1 MPMSHAERTQ
11 RCNSMALNLLK
22 SNRSAKLRQESRI
35 WSWVVNSWLILFALI
50 SIIPMVWLLLAPSK
64 EDAELTTRNP
74 LAFGNFGNYLKAWKN
89 LQFFDDGVIL
99 QWVIN
104 SLWYTGTIVLI
115 ATVTASMAGFVLS
128 ASNIRFKRAFLI
140 STLITMLVPP
150 MALVVP
156 IFVLMD
162 RIHLMDNPFSVILVS
177 SLYPFG
183 VFLSYIYYSTT
194 IPKELYESARLDG
207 CNDFRLFTKIA
218 LPLSWPLISLLAFF
232 AFIGNWANYFLP
244 YILLPSSENYTL
256 PIGLGFLFYS
266 TPAIN
271 PGVGATSVP
280 IYKPEIAL
288 AGVLIAL
295 PIMIVFLISQKRLV
309 RGMLAGSIKE

>member
-1 MPMSHAERTQ
+1 M
-11 RCNSMALNLLK
+11 LKNLDLAGRK
-22 SNRSAKLRQESRI
+22 TKLRQESRL
-35 WSWVVNSWLILFALI
+35 WTWVVNSWLILFAII
-50 SIIPMVWLLLAPSK
+50 SVIPMLWLLLAPSK
-64 EDAELTTRNP
+64 EDADITNRHP
-74 LAFGNFGNYLKAWKN
+74 LAFGSLSNYKKAWDN
-89 LQFFDDGVIL
+89 LQFFDNGVMFT
-99 QWVIN
+99 WVVN
-104 SLWYTGTIVLI
+104 SLWYTAAIVIL

-128 ASNIRFKRAFLI
+128 ASNIKFKRAFLI

-162 RIHLMDNPFSVILVS
+162 AISLMDKPIAVILVS

-183 VFLSYIYYSTT
+183 VFLSYIYYTTT

-244 YILLPSSENYTL
+244 YILLPSSENFTL

-266 TPAIN
+266 TPALN

>member
-1 MPMSHAERTQ
+1 M
-11 RCNSMALNLLK
+11 LK
-22 SNRSAKLRQESRI
+22 NIDLAGRKTKLRQESRI
-35 WSWVVNSWLILFALI
+35 WTWVVNSWLIIFAVV
-50 SIIPMVWLLLAPSK
+50 SVIPMIWLLLAPSK
-64 EDAELTTRNP
+64 EDADITNRHP
-74 LAFGNFGNYLKAWKN
+74 LAFGSLSNYKKAWDN
-89 LQFFDDGVIL
+89 LQFFDNGVML
-99 QWVIN
+99 TWVVN
-104 SLWYTGTIVLI
+104 SLWYTAAIVIL

-128 ASNIRFKRAFLI
+128 ASTIKFKRAFLI

-162 RIHLMDNPFSVILVS
+162 AISLMDKPIAVILVS

-183 VFLSYIYYSTT
+183 VFLSYIYYTTT

-244 YILLPSSENYTL
+244 YILLPSSENFTL

-266 TPAIN
+266 TPALN

>member
-1 MPMSHAERTQ
+1 M
-11 RCNSMALNLLK
+11 LK
-22 SNRSAKLRQESRI
+22 NIDLAGRKTKLRQESRF
-35 WSWVVNSWLILFALI
+35 WTYVVNAWLIFFAVVSL
-50 SIIPMVWLLLAPSK
+50 IPMTWLVLAPSK
-64 EDAELTTRNP
+64 EDADITNRHP
-74 LAFGNFGNYLKAWKN
+74 LAFGSFGNYLKAWDN
-89 LQFFDDGVIL
+89 LQFFDNGVMFT
-99 QWVIN
+99 WVVN
-104 SLWYTGTIVLI
+104 SVWYTAAIVII
-115 ATVTASMAGFVLS
+115 ATISASMAGFVLS
-128 ASNIRFKRAFLI
+128 ASKIRFKRAFLI

-156 IFVLMD
+156 IFILMD
-162 RIHLMDNPFSVILVS
+162 QISLMDNPWAVILVS

-183 VFLSYIYYSTT
+183 AFLSYIYYSTT

-244 YILLPSSENYTL
+244 YILLPSSENFTL

-288 AGVLIAL
+288 AGVLIAV

>member
-1 MPMSHAERTQ
+1 M
-11 RCNSMALNLLK
+11 LKNLDLAGRK
-22 SNRSAKLRQESRI
+22 TKLRQESRI
-35 WSWVVNSWLILFALI
+35 WTWVVNAWLIFFAVI
-50 SIIPMVWLLLAPSK
+50 SVIPMIWLLLAPSK
-64 EDAELTTRNP
+64 EDADITNRHP
-74 LAFGNFGNYLKAWKN
+74 LAFGSFGNYIKAWNN
-89 LQFFDDGVIL
+89 LQFFDNGVML

-104 SLWYTGTIVLI
+104 SLWYTAAIVII

-128 ASNIRFKRAFLI
+128 ASKIRFKRAFLI

-156 IFVLMD
+156 VFILMD
-162 RIHLMDNPFSVILVS
+162 KVSLMDKPIAVILVS

-207 CNDFRLFTKIA
+207 CNDFRLFSKIA

>member
-1 MPMSHAERTQ
+1 MIK
-11 RCNSMALNLLK
+11 NLDLAGRK
-22 SNRSAKLRQESRI
+22 TKLRQESRV
-35 WSWVVNSWLILFALI
+35 WTWVVNTWLIFFAVV
-50 SIIPMVWLLLAPSK
+50 SIIPMIWLLLAPSK
-64 EDAELTTRNP
+64 EDAEITTRHP
-74 LAFGNFGNYLKAWKN
+74 LAFGSFGNYIKAWKN
-89 LQFFDDGVIL
+89 LQFFDDGVMFT
-99 QWVIN
+99 WVIN
-104 SLWYTGTIVLI
+104 SLWYTASIVLI

-128 ASNIRFKRAFLI
+128 ASNIRFKRSFLV

-156 IFVLMD
+156 IFILMD
-162 RIHLMDNPFSVILVS
+162 QISLMDKPLAVILVS

-183 VFLSYIYYSTT
+183 VFLSYIYYTTT

-244 YILLPSSENYTL
+244 YILRPSSENYTL

>member
-1 MPMSHAERTQ
+1 MLMNLSKAARRT
-11 RCNSMALNLLK
+11 
-22 SNRSAKLRQESRI
+22 KLRQESRI
-35 WSWVVNSWLILFALI
+35 SSWLVNIWLTFFAVI
-50 SIIPMVWLLLAPSK
+50 SLIPMIWLILAPSK

-74 LAFGNFGNYLKAWKN
+74 LAFGNFGNYLKAWEN

-99 QWVIN
+99 KWVIN
-104 SLWYTGTIVLI
+104 SLWYTGAIVLI

-128 ASNIRFKRAFLI
+128 ASNIRFKRSFLV

-162 RIHLMDNPFSVILVS
+162 AISLMDRPIAVILVS

-194 IPKELYESARLDG
+194 IPRELYESARLDG

-256 PIGLGFLFYS
+256 PIGLGFLFFS

>member
-1 MPMSHAERTQ
+1 
-11 RCNSMALNLLK
+11 MALSLFK
-22 SNRSAKLRQESRI
+22 SGNSAKLRQENRV
-35 WSWVVNSWLILFALI
+35 WTWVVNSWLILFAVI
-50 SIIPMVWLLLAPSK
+50 SIIPMIWLVLAPSK
-64 EDAELTTRNP
+64 EDSELTTRNP

-89 LQFFDDGVIL
+89 LQFFDNGVIL
-99 QWVIN
+99 QWVFN
-104 SLWYTGTIVLI
+104 SLWYTAAIVII

-128 ASNIRFKRAFLI
+128 ASNIPFKRAFLV

-162 RIHLMDNPFSVILVS
+162 KIKLMDNPLSVILVS

-218 LPLSWPLISLLAFF
+218 LPLSWPLVSLLAFF

-295 PIMIVFLISQKRLV
+295 PIMIVFLVSQKRLV

>member
-1 MPMSHAERTQ
+1 M
-11 RCNSMALNLLK
+11 LK
-22 SNRSAKLRQESRI
+22 NIDLAGKKTKLRQESRF
-35 WSWVVNSWLILFALI
+35 WTYVVNAWLIFFAVVSL
-50 SIIPMVWLLLAPSK
+50 IPMTWLVLAPSK
-64 EDAELTTRNP
+64 EDADITNRHP
-74 LAFGNFGNYLKAWKN
+74 LAFGNFGNYLKAWDN
-89 LQFFDDGVIL
+89 LQFFDNGVMFT
-99 QWVIN
+99 WVVN
-104 SLWYTGTIVLI
+104 SVWYTAAIVII
-115 ATVTASMAGFVLS
+115 ATTSASMAGFVLS
-128 ASNIRFKRAFLI
+128 ASQIRFKRAFLI

-156 IFVLMD
+156 IFILMD
-162 RIHLMDNPFSVILVS
+162 KISLMDNPWAVILVS

-183 VFLSYIYYSTT
+183 AFLSYIYYSTT

-244 YILLPSSENYTL
+244 YILLPSSENFSL

-288 AGVLIAL
+288 AGVLIAV

>member
-1 MPMSHAERTQ
+1 MLKNLELMSRKT
-11 RCNSMALNLLK
+11 
-22 SNRSAKLRQESRI
+22 KLRQESRFWTYI
-35 WSWVVNSWLILFALI
+35 VNGWLVFFAI
-50 SIIPMVWLLLAPSK
+50 VSIIPMIWLLLAPSK
-64 EDAELTTRNP
+64 EDADITNRHP
-74 LAFGNFGNYLKAWKN
+74 LAFGSFGNYVKAWNN
-89 LQFFDDGVIL
+89 LQFFDNGVMFT
-99 QWVIN
+99 WVVN
-104 SLWYTGTIVLI
+104 SLWYTASIVVL

-128 ASNIRFKRAFLI
+128 ASNIRFKRSFLI

-162 RIHLMDNPFSVILVS
+162 AISLMDKPIAVILVS

-244 YILLPSSENYTL
+244 YILLPSSENFTL

-288 AGVLIAL
+288 AGVLIAV

>member
-1 MPMSHAERTQ
+1 M
-11 RCNSMALNLLK
+11 LKNLDLAGRK
-22 SNRSAKLRQESRI
+22 TKLRQESRI
-35 WSWVVNSWLILFALI
+35 WTWVVNTWLIFFAI
-50 SIIPMVWLLLAPSK
+50 VSVIPMIWLLLAPSK
-64 EDAELTTRNP
+64 EDAEITTRHP
-74 LAFGNFGNYLKAWKN
+74 LAFGSLGNYVKAWKN
-89 LQFFDDGVIL
+89 LQFFDDGVMFT
-99 QWVIN
+99 WVIN
-104 SLWYTGTIVLI
+104 SLWYTASIVLI

-128 ASNIRFKRAFLI
+128 ASNIRFKRSFLV

-156 IFVLMD
+156 IFILMD
-162 RIHLMDNPFSVILVS
+162 QISLMDKPLAVILVS

-183 VFLSYIYYSTT
+183 VFLSYIYYTTT

>member
-1 MPMSHAERTQ
+1 MSHIFSSYKKT
-11 RCNSMALNLLK
+11 S
-22 SNRSAKLRQESRI
+22 KLRQESR
-35 WSWVVNSWLILFALI
+35 WGTSLVNLWLVAFAAI
-50 SIIPMVWLLLAPSK
+50 SIVPMIWLLLAPTK
-64 EDAELTTRNP
+64 TDADLSNKAP
-74 LAFGNFGNYLKAWKN
+74 LMFGRLGGYIDAWKN
-89 LQFFDDGVIL
+89 LQFFDDGVVFKWAL
-99 QWVIN
+99 N
-104 SLWYTGTIVLI
+104 SIWYTAAIVVI
-115 ATVTASMAGFVLS
+115 ATISASLAGFVLT
-128 ASNIRFKRAFLI
+128 ASNIRFKKVYLI
-140 STLITMLVPP
+140 STLIMMLVPP

-156 IFVLMD
+156 VFVLMD
-162 RIHLMDNPFSVILVS
+162 KLSLMDNPMSVILVA

-183 VFLSYIYYSTT
+183 TFLAYIYYSTT
-194 IPKELYESARLDG
+194 IPRELYESARLDG
-207 CNDFRLFTKIA
+207 CNDFRLYSRIA
-218 LPLSWPLISLLAFF
+218 LPLSWPLVSLLAFF

-295 PIMIVFLISQKRLV
+295 PIMIVFLFSQKRLV
-309 RGMLAGSIKE
+309 RGMLSGSIKE

>member
-1 MPMSHAERTQ
+1 MSNIFASYKRT
-11 RCNSMALNLLK
+11 SH
-22 SNRSAKLRQESRI
+22 LRQESR
-35 WSWVVNSWLILFALI
+35 WGTGLVNTWLIFFAVV
-50 SIIPMVWLLLAPSK
+50 SIVPMIWLLLAPTKS
-64 EDAELTTRNP
+64 DPDLTNKNP
-74 LAFGNFGNYLKAWKN
+74 LMFGRLGGYIDAWKN
-89 LQFFDDGVIL
+89 LQYFDNGVVFKWAL
-99 QWVIN
+99 N
-104 SLWYTGTIVLI
+104 SIWYTAAIVVI
-115 ATVTASMAGFVLS
+115 ATISASLAGFVLT
-128 ASNIRFKRAFLI
+128 ASNIRFKKVYLI
-140 STLITMLVPP
+140 STLIMMLVPP

-156 IFVLMD
+156 VFVLMD
-162 RIHLMDNPFSVILVS
+162 KLSLMDNPMSVILVA

-183 VFLSYIYYSTT
+183 TFLAYIYYSTT

-207 CNDFRLFTKIA
+207 CNDFRLYSRIA
-218 LPLSWPLISLLAFF
+218 LPLSWPLVSLLAFF

-244 YILLPSSENYTL
+244 YILLPSSEHYTL

-295 PIMIVFLISQKRLV
+295 PIMIVFLFSQKRFV
-309 RGMLAGSIKE
+309 RGMLSGSIKE

>member
-1 MPMSHAERTQ
+1 MLKNLELMSRKT
-11 RCNSMALNLLK
+11 
-22 SNRSAKLRQESRI
+22 KLRQESRF
-35 WSWVVNSWLILFALI
+35 WTYMVNGWLIFFAI
-50 SIIPMVWLLLAPSK
+50 VSIIPMIWLLLAPSK
-64 EDAELTTRNP
+64 EDADITNRHP
-74 LAFGNFGNYLKAWKN
+74 LAFGSFGNYVKAWNN
-89 LQFFDDGVIL
+89 LQFFDNGVMFT
-99 QWVIN
+99 WVVN
-104 SLWYTGTIVLI
+104 SLWYTASIVVL

-128 ASNIRFKRAFLI
+128 ASNIRFKRSFLI

-162 RIHLMDNPFSVILVS
+162 AISLMDRPIAVILVS

-183 VFLSYIYYSTT
+183 VFLSYIYYTTT

-244 YILLPSSENYTL
+244 YILLPSSENFTL

-288 AGVLIAL
+288 AGVLIAV

>member
-1 MPMSHAERTQ
+1 M
-11 RCNSMALNLLK
+11 LK
-22 SNRSAKLRQESRI
+22 NIDLAGKKTKLRQESRF
-35 WSWVVNSWLILFALI
+35 WTYVVNAWLIFFAVVSL
-50 SIIPMVWLLLAPSK
+50 IPMTWLVLAPSK
-64 EDAELTTRNP
+64 EDADITNRHP
-74 LAFGNFGNYLKAWKN
+74 LAFGNFGNYLKAWDN
-89 LQFFDDGVIL
+89 LQFFDNGVMFT
-99 QWVIN
+99 WVVN
-104 SLWYTGTIVLI
+104 SVWYTAAIVII
-115 ATVTASMAGFVLS
+115 ATSSASMAGFVLS
-128 ASNIRFKRAFLI
+128 ASQIRFKRAFLI

-156 IFVLMD
+156 IFILMD
-162 RIHLMDNPFSVILVS
+162 KISLMDNPWAVILVS

-183 VFLSYIYYSTT
+183 AFLSYIYYSTT

-244 YILLPSSENYTL
+244 YILLPSSENFSL

-288 AGVLIAL
+288 AGVLIAV

>member
-1 MPMSHAERTQ
+1 M
-11 RCNSMALNLLK
+11 LK
-22 SNRSAKLRQESRI
+22 NIDLAGRKTKLRQESRI
-35 WSWVVNSWLILFALI
+35 WTWIINTWLVLFAFV
-50 SIIPMVWLLLAPSK
+50 SVIPMIWLLLAPSK
-64 EDAELTTRNP
+64 EDAEITTRHP
-74 LAFGNFGNYLKAWKN
+74 LAFGSFGNYIKAWKN
-89 LQFFDDGVIL
+89 LQFFDDGVML

-104 SLWYTGTIVLI
+104 SIWYTAAIVII

-128 ASNIRFKRAFLI
+128 ASKIKFKRAFLI

-156 IFVLMD
+156 VFILMD
-162 RIHLMDNPFSVILVS
+162 KISLMDKPLAVILVS

-207 CNDFRLFTKIA
+207 CNDFRLFSRIA

>member
-1 MPMSHAERTQ
+1 M
-11 RCNSMALNLLK
+11 LK
-22 SNRSAKLRQESRI
+22 NVDLAGKKTKLRQESRF
-35 WSWVVNSWLILFALI
+35 WTYVVNAWLIFFAVVSL
-50 SIIPMVWLLLAPSK
+50 IPMTWLVLAPSK
-64 EDAELTTRNP
+64 EDADITNRHP
-74 LAFGNFGNYLKAWKN
+74 LAFGNFGNYLKAWDN
-89 LQFFDDGVIL
+89 LQFFDNGVMFT
-99 QWVIN
+99 WVVN
-104 SLWYTGTIVLI
+104 SVWYTAAIVII
-115 ATVTASMAGFVLS
+115 ATSSASMAGFVLS
-128 ASNIRFKRAFLI
+128 ASQIRFKRAFLI

-156 IFVLMD
+156 IFILMD
-162 RIHLMDNPFSVILVS
+162 KISLMDNPWAVILVS

-183 VFLSYIYYSTT
+183 AFLSYIYYSPT

-244 YILLPSSENYTL
+244 YILLPSSENFSL

-288 AGVLIAL
+288 AGVLIAV

>member
-1 MPMSHAERTQ
+1 MKTT
-11 RCNSMALNLLK
+11 LNTSKKKKKLVQE
-22 SNRSAKLRQESRI
+22 NR
-35 WSWVVNSWLILFALI
+35 VGMFFVNSWLIFFALI
-50 SIIPMVWLLLAPSK
+50 SLIPMAWLLLAPSK
-64 EDAELTTRNP
+64 TDEQVVNNASLSFGSFKGYFTAWNNLT
-74 LAFGNFGNYLKAWKN
+74 
-89 LQFFDDGVIL
+89 FFDDGVML

-104 SLWYTGTIVLI
+104 SIWYTAAIVII

-128 ASNIRFKRAFLI
+128 ASRIKFKRAFLI

-156 IFVLMD
+156 VFILMD
-162 RIHLMDNPFSVILVS
+162 KISLMDKPLAVILVS

-207 CNDFRLFTKIA
+207 CNDFRLFSKIA

>member
-1 MPMSHAERTQ
+1 MLKNLEL
-11 RCNSMALNLLK
+11 MARK
-22 SNRSAKLRQESRI
+22 TKLRQESRF
-35 WSWVVNSWLILFALI
+35 WTYMVNGWLIFFAI
-50 SIIPMVWLLLAPSK
+50 VSIIPMIWLLLAPSK
-64 EDAELTTRNP
+64 EDADITNRHP
-74 LAFGNFGNYLKAWKN
+74 LAFGSFGNYVKAWNN
-89 LQFFDDGVIL
+89 LQFFDNGVMFT
-99 QWVIN
+99 WVVN
-104 SLWYTGTIVLI
+104 SLWYTASIVVL

-128 ASNIRFKRAFLI
+128 ASNIRFKRSFLI

-162 RIHLMDNPFSVILVS
+162 AISLMDKPIAVILVS

-183 VFLSYIYYSTT
+183 VFLSYIYYTTT

-244 YILLPSSENYTL
+244 YILLPSSENFTL

-288 AGVLIAL
+288 AGVLIAV

>member
-1 MPMSHAERTQ
+1 MLKNLELMSRKT
-11 RCNSMALNLLK
+11 
-22 SNRSAKLRQESRI
+22 KLRQESRF
-35 WSWVVNSWLILFALI
+35 WTYMVNGWLIFFAI
-50 SIIPMVWLLLAPSK
+50 VSIIPMIWLLLAPSK
-64 EDAELTTRNP
+64 EDADITNRHS
-74 LAFGNFGNYLKAWKN
+74 LAFGSFGNYVKAWNN
-89 LQFFDDGVIL
+89 LQFFDNGVMFT
-99 QWVIN
+99 WVVN
-104 SLWYTGTIVLI
+104 SLWYTASIVVL

-128 ASNIRFKRAFLI
+128 ASNIRFKRSFLI

-162 RIHLMDNPFSVILVS
+162 AISLMDKPIAVILVS

-183 VFLSYIYYSTT
+183 VFLSYIYYTTT

-207 CNDFRLFTKIA
+207 CNDFRLFTRIA
-218 LPLSWPLISLLAFF
+218 VPLSWPLISLLAFF

-244 YILLPSSENYTL
+244 YILLPSSENFTL

-288 AGVLIAL
+288 AGVLIAV
-295 PIMIVFLISQKRLV
+295 PIMIIFLISQKRLV

>member
-1 MPMSHAERTQ
+1 M
-11 RCNSMALNLLK
+11 LK
-22 SNRSAKLRQESRI
+22 NIDLAGKKTKLRQESRF
-35 WSWVVNSWLILFALI
+35 WTYVVNAWLIFFAVVSL
-50 SIIPMVWLLLAPSK
+50 IPMTWLILAPSK
-64 EDAELTTRNP
+64 EDADITNRHP
-74 LAFGNFGNYLKAWKN
+74 LAFGNFGNYLKAWDN
-89 LQFFDDGVIL
+89 LQFFDNGVMFT
-99 QWVIN
+99 WVVN
-104 SLWYTGTIVLI
+104 SVWYTAAIVII
-115 ATVTASMAGFVLS
+115 ATTSASMAGFVLS
-128 ASNIRFKRAFLI
+128 ASQIRFKRAFLI

-156 IFVLMD
+156 IFILMD
-162 RIHLMDNPFSVILVS
+162 KISLMDNPWAVILVS

-183 VFLSYIYYSTT
+183 AFLSYIYYSTT

-244 YILLPSSENYTL
+244 YILLPSSENFSL

-288 AGVLIAL
+288 AGVLIAV

>member
-1 MPMSHAERTQ
+1 M
-11 RCNSMALNLLK
+11 LKNLDLAGRK
-22 SNRSAKLRQESRI
+22 TKLRQESRL
-35 WSWVVNSWLILFALI
+35 WTWVVNSWLILFAVI
-50 SIIPMVWLLLAPSK
+50 SVIPMLWLLLAPSK
-64 EDAELTTRNP
+64 EDADITNRHP
-74 LAFGNFGNYLKAWKN
+74 LAFGSLSNYKKAWDN
-89 LQFFDDGVIL
+89 LQFFDNGVMFT
-99 QWVIN
+99 WVVN
-104 SLWYTGTIVLI
+104 SLWYTASIVIL

-128 ASNIRFKRAFLI
+128 ASNIKFKRAFLI

-162 RIHLMDNPFSVILVS
+162 AISLMDKPIAVILVS

-183 VFLSYIYYSTT
+183 VFLSYIYYTTT

-244 YILLPSSENYTL
+244 YILLPSSENFTL

-266 TPAIN
+266 TPALN

>member
-1 MPMSHAERTQ
+1 M
-11 RCNSMALNLLK
+11 LKNLDLAGRK
-22 SNRSAKLRQESRI
+22 TKLRQESRI
-35 WSWVVNSWLILFALI
+35 WTWVVNAWLIFFAVI
-50 SIIPMVWLLLAPSK
+50 SVIPMIWLLLAPSK
-64 EDAELTTRNP
+64 EDADITNRHP
-74 LAFGNFGNYLKAWKN
+74 LAFGSFGNYIKAWNN
-89 LQFFDDGVIL
+89 LQFFDNGVML

-104 SLWYTGTIVLI
+104 SLWYTAAIVII

-128 ASNIRFKRAFLI
+128 ASKIRFKRAFLI

-156 IFVLMD
+156 VFILMD
-162 RIHLMDNPFSVILVS
+162 KVSLMDKPIAVILVS

-194 IPKELYESARLDG
+194 VPKELYESARLDG
-207 CNDFRLFTKIA
+207 CNDFRLFSKIA

>member
-1 MPMSHAERTQ
+1 M
-11 RCNSMALNLLK
+11 LK
-22 SNRSAKLRQESRI
+22 NIDLAGRKTKLRQESRI
-35 WSWVVNSWLILFALI
+35 WTWVMNVWLVFFALV
-50 SIIPMVWLLLAPSK
+50 SIIPMIWLLLAPSK
-64 EDAELTTRNP
+64 EDAEITTRHP
-74 LAFGNFGNYLKAWKN
+74 LAFGSFGNYIKAWKN
-89 LQFFDDGVIL
+89 LQFFDDGVML

-104 SLWYTGTIVLI
+104 SLWYTAAIVLI
-115 ATVTASMAGFVLS
+115 ATVSASMAGFVLS
-128 ASNIRFKRAFLI
+128 ASRIRFKRAFLI

-156 IFVLMD
+156 VFILMD
-162 RIHLMDNPFSVILVS
+162 KISLMDKPLAVILVS

-207 CNDFRLFTKIA
+207 CNDFRLFSKIA

-295 PIMIVFLISQKRLV
+295 PIMIVFLVSQKRLV

>member
-1 MPMSHAERTQ
+1 
-11 RCNSMALNLLK
+11 MALKLLK
-22 SNRSAKLRQESRI
+22 AGNSAKLRQENRV
-35 WSWVVNSWLILFALI
+35 WSWVVNSWLILFAVI
-50 SIIPMVWLLLAPSK
+50 SIIPMIWLVLAPSK
-64 EDAELTTRNP
+64 EDSELTTRNP

-99 QWVIN
+99 QWVFN
-104 SLWYTGTIVLI
+104 SLWYTAAIVII

-128 ASNIRFKRAFLI
+128 ASNIPYKRAFLV

-162 RIHLMDNPFSVILVS
+162 KIKLMDNPLSVILVS